1 MNTINEMCLA
11 WYVWVNGNYDILIM
25 TITLI
30 VVAGLVLEVVRLK
43 TLINTQKDTVENSR
57 MDIYRILG
65 NLLKTED
72 YQVKVNVHLAKDIA
86 ELQKKVDLLGKVVG
100 GLRRKAIKK

>member
-11 WYVWVNGNYDILIM
+11 WYMWVNSNLDILIM

-43 TLINTQKDTVENSR
+43 SKVNRLNADMYHHVGEQMS
-57 MDIYRILG
+57 
-65 NLLKTED
+65 LLQAD
-72 YQVKVNVHLAKDIA
+72 QVNVNVHLAEDIERIDA
-86 ELQKKVDLLGKVVG
+86 KLNQLKMTCDSWGI
-100 GLRRKAIKK
+100 R